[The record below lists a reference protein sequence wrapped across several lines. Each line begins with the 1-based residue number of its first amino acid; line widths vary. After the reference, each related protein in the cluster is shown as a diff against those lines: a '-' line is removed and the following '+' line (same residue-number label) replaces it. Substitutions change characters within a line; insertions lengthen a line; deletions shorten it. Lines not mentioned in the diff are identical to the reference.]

1 MPLSGAAA
9 QGEIF
14 EGDFSYE
21 NRGCFAFLRRKHPA
35 IHIYYNIEPAP
46 VTSLSASGT
55 DHNRFLL

>member
-46 VTSLSASGT
+46 VTSLRASGA
-55 DHNRFLL
+55 DHN